1 MSNTIAIY
9 NFKGGVGK
17 TSTALSLAFSWAQ
30 SFSVL
35 VIDCDPQANL
45 TLALTKSDQHA
56 SNLHTISK
64 KLLHDGQPKIEPTEI
79 SYYLHLIP
87 GGYQMAELESNSQ
100 FISFGHL
107 IFYKLLT
114 ILKHRYDFIILD
126 LPTHFGVTVK
136 SFLANADSVL
146 IPAIPDS
153 FSVFGF
159 KKLLHYINE
168 VEKEK
173 PLNVLGIYFNMY
185 RKHTILHQK
194 VKKMAEK
201 EFGRLILNQSVR
213 ESIRVSE
220 ASDSSQSVSNFLQE
234 SPVASD
240 FMQLSEEVIERLNT
254 LGLDEVIREFSL
266 SEKEKS
272 ESQSSL
278 DQTTH

>member
-17 TSTALSLAFSWAQ
+17 TSTALNLAFSWAQ

-220 ASDSSQSVSNFLQE
+220 ASDSQSVFNFLQE